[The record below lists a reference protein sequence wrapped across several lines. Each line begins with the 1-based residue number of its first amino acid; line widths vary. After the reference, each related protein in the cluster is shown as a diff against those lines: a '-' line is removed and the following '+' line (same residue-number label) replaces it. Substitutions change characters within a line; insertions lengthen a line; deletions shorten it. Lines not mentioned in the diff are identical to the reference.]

1 MLLTTPAIVGFAIER
16 RINVTLSLT
25 DLILSRNSVLQ
36 SIGDCFVSCAS
47 REGERVHFD
56 ELLSGVS
63 SYLNSLSLARDLI
76 SAATYIP

>member
-1 MLLTTPAIVGFAIER
+1 M
-16 RINVTLSLT
+16 
-25 DLILSRNSVLQ
+25 SR
-36 SIGDCFVSCAS
+36 AS

-56 ELLSGVS
+56 EVLSGVS